1 MFPRNVCIAAFSYR
15 CWFGFTAKKKSQ
27 QHVLME
33 EDGQIALLLMLFC
46 GCSELGGIFFV
57 FFHHH
62 QLAYWFLSYLHFRIS
77 GQWKMYSLDFLVSML
92 LLLDE
97 RIMKSQFSLLN
108 WKKAGFPL
116 WFWLWPILWTLRSD
130 RKMSRSLF
138 GWRPAEVFLCGLA
151 LFSSKIPPFPCVLI
165 QASCCW

>member
-1 MFPRNVCIAAFSYR
+1 MFALQHSAIGADLASQQ
-15 CWFGFTAKKKSQ
+15 KKKKPAACADGGRWADSLAVNA
-27 QHVLME
+27 VLWLQWAGRE
-33 EDGQIALLLMLFC
+33 FFF
-46 GCSELGGIFFV
+46 SFV

-77 GQWKMYSLDFLVSML
+77 GQWKMYSLDFLVSVF

-116 WFWLWPILWTLRSD
+116 CFWLWPILWTLRSD
-130 RKMSRSLF
+130 RKTSRSLF